1 LSTRRNKRKRKLRLI
16 YASVAAGVF
25 VLACVIIG
33 IIAVVGLPRIELAN
47 DGSSAVD
54 TSRLEGLSDL
64 VIPEYEE
71 ENLWWI
77 TNNKGAEPES
87 PSEILQKL
95 TTSKYSRMMISGDV
109 LFAPDKIILN
119 EESTKA
125 IGEVVKTVQDPQAK
139 VIVVCHSSSDGPEIR
154 RLPLSEERAAV
165 LAGALEL
172 AMGRDQNS
180 IDRVGLG
187 DSSPLQG
194 IDGTTVAGRTLNRR
208 CEVFVELIK

>member
-1 LSTRRNKRKRKLRLI
+1 MSTRRNKRKRKLRLI

-165 LAGALEL
+165 LAAALEL

-194 IDGTTVAGRTLNRR
+194 IDGSTMAGRILNRR